1 MASQH
6 RKPRSPGTRVAGIRT
21 PGLATAAFTSVA
33 LLSQTANAAPS
44 DDGTPSLEEVEKKVD
59 DLYRRAESATE
70 KSSTARE
77 RAPRQRRQA
86 DGVPDDVA
94 QRARGREETRER
106 PGSAAAARY
115 RTGASAPEKA
125 ASLLATAPRGY
136 FDQDQLMSRLS
147 ERRRNAAD
155 GQVTERSS
163 AAGRRQEAGGSAAAP
178 TDAPND
184 LRTAKAAVQK
194 KLGDARELL
203 SSLTARENARLAAV
217 ERQRREEAAA
227 ELARQQAA
235 AHPAEH
241 LETGAG
247 PAGAPSPTGPD
258 AWPST
263 TTATGTFDWPATATT
278 TAAADPGGRPTA
290 ATATA
295 TGPDGWPTAAT
306 PGEPDGR
313 PTTAQATA
321 QATAT
326 GDWPGTA
333 AATEP
338 AVRSDNTATAT
349 PPQPNGWS
357 DTATGATPG
366 PDGWSAATA
375 TEQGTWSATAT
386 ATPQDG
392 WSDTTG
398 AAPGPDGWS
407 ATATATATG
416 DRPGI
421 AAAAVTDTWSGTTA
435 AAAEADAWSAATGGT
450 PSADH
455 AYVTKAE
462 KALAFARAQI
472 GKPCVWGAAGPGS
485 YDCSGLAQA
494 AWRAAGVILPRTAH
508 DQATAGTTVPLADAR
523 PGDLLF
529 FHDDEGH
536 VGVHSGNGMMIHA
549 PGPGSYVR
557 EEPVHHDGASAV
569 RSVLRPA

>member
-70 KSSTARE
+70 KSSTAKE

-86 DGVPDDVA
+86 DAVPDDVA

-163 AAGRRQEAGGSAAAP
+163 AAGRRQEATGSAAA
-178 TDAPND
+178 TDPQND

-203 SSLTARENARLAAV
+203 SALTARENARLAAV
-217 ERQRREEAAA
+217 ERQRREDAA

-278 TAAADPGGRPTA
+278 TAAADPGGWPTA

-295 TGPDGWPTAAT
+295 TGPDGWPTM
-306 PGEPDGR
+306 
-313 PTTAQATA
+313 AQAT
-321 QATAT
+321 TT

-338 AVRSDNTATAT
+338 AVWSDTTATAT
-349 PPQPNGWS
+349 PAGPDGWS

-375 TEQGTWSATAT
+375 TEQGTWSAAAT
-386 ATPQDG
+386 ATQQDG
-392 WSDTTG
+392 WSDTATG
-398 AAPGPDGWS
+398 TTPGPDGWS
-407 ATATATATG
+407 AAATATTTG
-416 DRPGI
+416 DWPGI
-421 AAAAVTDTWSGTTA
+421 AAAAETDAWSGTTA
-435 AAAEADAWSAATGGT
+435 AAAETDAWSAATGGT

-494 AWRAAGVILPRTAH
+494 AWRAAGVTLPRTAH

-549 PGPGSYVR
+549 PGPGTYVR

>member
-263 TTATGTFDWPATATT
+263 TTATGTFDWPGTATT

-321 QATAT
+321 T

-349 PPQPNGWS
+349 PSQPNGWS

-375 TEQGTWSATAT
+375 TERGTWSATAT

>member
-70 KSSTARE
+70 KSSTAKE

-86 DGVPDDVA
+86 DAVPADVA

-163 AAGRRQEAGGSAAAP
+163 AAGRRQEATGSAAAP

-217 ERQRREEAAA
+217 ERQRREEAA

-263 TTATGTFDWPATATT
+263 TTATGTFDWPAAATT
-278 TAAADPGGRPTA
+278 TATADPGGWPTT

-295 TGPDGWPTAAT
+295 TGPDGWPT
-306 PGEPDGR
+306 
-313 PTTAQATA
+313 TAQAT
-321 QATAT
+321 TT

-338 AVRSDNTATAT
+338 AVWSDTTATAT
-349 PPQPNGWS
+349 P
-357 DTATGATPG
+357 PG

-386 ATPQDG
+386 ATQQDG
-392 WSDTTG
+392 WSDTARG

-407 ATATATATG
+407 AAATATTTG
-416 DRPGI
+416 DWPGI
-421 AAAAVTDTWSGTTA
+421 AAAAETDAWSGTTA
-435 AAAEADAWSAATGGT
+435 AAAETDAWSAATGGT

-494 AWRAAGVILPRTAH
+494 AWRAAGVTLPRTAH

-549 PGPGSYVR
+549 PGPGTYVR

>member
-295 TGPDGWPTAAT
+295 TGPDGWPTAAAT
-306 PGEPDGR
+306 GERDGR
-313 PTTAQATA
+313 PTTA

-338 AVRSDNTATAT
+338 AVWSDNTATAT
-349 PPQPNGWS
+349 HPQPNGWS

-375 TEQGTWSATAT
+375 TERGTWSATAT

>member
-1 MASQH
+1 
-6 RKPRSPGTRVAGIRT
+6 
-21 PGLATAAFTSVA
+21 
-33 LLSQTANAAPS
+33 
-44 DDGTPSLEEVEKKVD
+44 
-59 DLYRRAESATE
+59 
-70 KSSTARE
+70 
-77 RAPRQRRQA
+77 
-86 DGVPDDVA
+86 
-94 QRARGREETRER
+94 
-106 PGSAAAARY
+106 
-115 RTGASAPEKA
+115 
-125 ASLLATAPRGY
+125 
-136 FDQDQLMSRLS
+136 MSRLS

-163 AAGRRQEAGGSAAAP
+163 AAGRRQEATGSAAA
-178 TDAPND
+178 TDPQND

-203 SSLTARENARLAAV
+203 SALTAQENARLAAV
-217 ERQRREEAAA
+217 ERQRREDAA

-278 TAAADPGGRPTA
+278 TAAADPGGWPTA

-295 TGPDGWPTAAT
+295 TGPDGWSTM
-306 PGEPDGR
+306 
-313 PTTAQATA
+313 AQAT
-321 QATAT
+321 TT

-338 AVRSDNTATAT
+338 AVWSDTTATAT
-349 PPQPNGWS
+349 PAGPDGWS

-375 TEQGTWSATAT
+375 TEQGTWSAAAT
-386 ATPQDG
+386 ATQQDG
-392 WSDTTG
+392 WSDTATG
-398 AAPGPDGWS
+398 TTPGPDGWS
-407 ATATATATG
+407 AAATATTTG
-416 DRPGI
+416 DWPGI
-421 AAAAVTDTWSGTTA
+421 AAAAETDAWSGTTA
-435 AAAEADAWSAATGGT
+435 AAAETDAWSAATGGT

-494 AWRAAGVILPRTAH
+494 AWRAAGVTLPRTAH

-536 VGVHSGNGMMIHA
+536 VGVHSGHGMMIHA
-549 PGPGSYVR
+549 PGPGTYVR